1 MFPPATC
8 HRLAER
14 GHDAVHVRDRG
25 VDARPDPEVA
35 AVAAAEGRAIATEN
49 VKDFAGERG
58 LVLVCVLESRLPS
71 RGMDVRLAA
80 MLDGWATANPE
91 PYVGLHWP

>member
-1 MFPPATC
+1 MPGPTRRLPPSPP
-8 HRLAER
+8 RK
-14 GHDAVHVRDRG
+14 DAQF
-25 VDARPDPEVA
+25 
-35 AVAAAEGRAIATEN
+35 ATEN
-49 VKDFAGERG
+49 VKDFAGGRG